1 MAAVKRILLVASVLL
16 AVLAALAVVAVLRH
30 DDGAET
36 VANVSGRRVTSND
49 LRLAV
54 EHFHEEADREGR
66 PFPAKGTEEYDQV
79 ETVAL
84 RLLIDRAAIEAAA
97 ARLGVHVSQAQVEAK
112 LAAAGSAGESDE
124 GAAIR
129 VEAEAAFRRATA
141 RVQLLTEGVAR
152 QLAGGIT
159 VSPAAVRAYY
169 RRHRTLYGR
178 TPYSTAAP
186 SIRAGLL
193 SARRNAALARWLVQV
208 RRSEPKA

>member
-84 RLLIDRAAIEAAA
+84 RLLIDRAAIETAA
-97 ARLGVHVSQAQVEAK
+97 ARLGVHASQAQVEAK
-112 LAAAGSAGESDE
+112 LAAGGSGESDE

-129 VEAEAAFRRATA
+129 VEAEAAF
-141 RVQLLTEGVAR
+141 
-152 QLAGGIT
+152 
-159 VSPAAVRAYY
+159 
-169 RRHRTLYGR
+169 
-178 TPYSTAAP
+178 
-186 SIRAGLL
+186 
-193 SARRNAALARWLVQV
+193 
-208 RRSEPKA
+208 